1 MFIVDDI
8 QTLRARLAEWRRE
21 SLRIAL
27 VPTMG
32 NLHAGHHR
40 LIEHGRTRADRVVVS
55 IFVNPM
61 QFDRAEDLAAYP
73 RTMDVDLAQLR
84 ELKTDLVF
92 APASDT
98 IYPQGM
104 ENTARVVVPRL
115 GDILEGE
122 SRPGHFAGVATVVT
136 KLFNL
141 VQPDVAV
148 FGEKDYQQ
156 LLVIR
161 RLVAELN
168 FAVEIE
174 GLPTVREPDE
184 LAMSSRNRNLDAD
197 KRNRATR
204 LYACLRALGDRIRDG
219 ERDFDRLQAQTMR
232 ELSAQ
237 GFRVDYVSI
246 RDASDLS
253 VPNPQIVDL
262 VLLGAAW
269 LGRTRLIDNIR
280 VTLMDSRLSPIIRRS
295 SAEGPTT
302 DIQPSTHM
310 RKHT

>member
-21 SLRIAL
+21 NLRIAL

-32 NLHAGHHR
+32 NLHAGHHA
-40 LIEHGRTRADRVVVS
+40 LIEHARARADRVVTS
-55 IFVNPM
+55 IFVNPI
-61 QFDRAEDLAAYP
+61 QFDRAADLAAYP
-73 RTMDVDLAQLR
+73 RTMEADLAQLR
-84 ELKTDLVF
+84 DLKTDLVF
-92 APASDT
+92 APASET

-104 ENTARVVVPRL
+104 VHTTRVVVPQL
-115 GDILEGE
+115 AEILEGE
-122 SRPGHFAGVATVVT
+122 SRPGHFAGVATVVA

-161 RLVAELN
+161 RLAAELN

-174 GLPTVREPDE
+174 GLPTVREADG
-184 LAMSSRNRNLDAD
+184 LAMSSRNRNLNEDE
-197 KRNRATR
+197 RAHASG
-204 LYACLRALGDRIRDG
+204 LYACLRALGDCIRVG
-219 ERDFDRLQAQTMR
+219 ERDFDRLQAQTMHM
-232 ELSAQ
+232 LSAQ
-237 GFRVDYVSI
+237 GLRPDYVSVL
-246 RDASDLS
+246 DACDLS
-253 VPNPQIVDL
+253 VPNGRSREIVI
-262 VLLGAAW
+262 LGAVW

-280 VTLMDSRLSPIIRRS
+280 VTLMDSYLSPIIRGS
-295 SAEGPTT
+295 SAAGSTPDT
-302 DIQPSTHM
+302 QPSTHM

>member
-1 MFIVDDI
+1 MLIVDDI

-21 SLRIAL
+21 NLRIAL

-40 LIEHGRTRADRVVVS
+40 LIERGRTRADRVVVS
-55 IFVNPM
+55 VFVNPM

-73 RTMDVDLAQLR
+73 RTMDADLAQLR
-84 ELKTDLVF
+84 ELKTDLAF

-104 ENTARVVVPRL
+104 ENAARVVVPRL
-115 GDILEGE
+115 SDILEGE
-122 SRPGHFAGVATVVT
+122 SRPGHFVGVATVVA
-136 KLFNL
+136 KLFNM
-141 VQPDVAV
+141 VQPDAAV

-174 GLPTVREPDE
+174 GLPTVREPDG

-197 KRNRATR
+197 ERNRAPR

-219 ERDFDRLQAQTMR
+219 ERDFDRLQARFMH

-237 GFRVDYVSI
+237 GLRPDYVSV
-246 RDASDLS
+246 RDAVDLS
-253 VPNPQIVDL
+253 VPNPQSVDL
-262 VLLGAAW
+262 VLLGATW

-280 VTLMDSRLSPIIRRS
+280 VTLMDSHLSSIIRRS
-295 SAEGPTT
+295 SAAGPTT
-302 DIQPSTHM
+302 DAQPSTHM